1 MSRKKFDYSDNSEC
15 FDKVKEKRHFDKWKM
30 FVKRSC
36 KPELITNLND
46 LEIEED
52 IELTTHENIARGIS
66 EFKFVS

>member
-1 MSRKKFDYSDNSEC
+1 MSRRKFDNCSDNLEC
-15 FDKVKEKRHFDKWKM
+15 LDKMKEKRPFDKWKM

-52 IELTTHENIARGIS
+52 IELLTPENIARGIS
-66 EFKFVS
+66 QI